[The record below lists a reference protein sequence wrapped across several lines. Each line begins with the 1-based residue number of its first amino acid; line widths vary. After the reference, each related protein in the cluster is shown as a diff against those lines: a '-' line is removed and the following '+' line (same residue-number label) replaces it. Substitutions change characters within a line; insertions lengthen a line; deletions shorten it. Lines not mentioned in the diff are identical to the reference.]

1 MIIKNDKPLKIDDVI
16 LSPNVTDKLSDDFLA
31 SVGSTVVEEYEKDK
45 VSRLDWET
53 LIEKAV
59 DLSTLKCEKKDYPW
73 PNASNVKFPLITNAV
88 IQFSART
95 VPEIVRGGKVV
106 EVAVVGK
113 NTREKELRAKR
124 VARHMSYQLL
134 IESADWEESVDKL
147 VHLIANVGI
156 AHKKT
161 WYDPI
166 KRKNVSELL
175 DHKEF
180 VVHKDTVCLEEARRA
195 THVMYHHT
203 NDLVSHM
210 RAGLYKECEM
220 DELHS
225 NNTSANNAMFEDD
238 AEHFHE
244 ILEQHRY
251 LDLDDDGYEEPYV
264 VTVHKDSRK
273 VLRIVGRFDIDG
285 VSKNSDDEIVHI
297 EPVHYFTSF
306 HFLPSMD
313 GSYYSLGFGPL
324 LYSLNEAVN
333 TNINQLIDSGTLAN
347 LQGGFIGKGLRVKGG
362 VLKHRPGEWKML
374 DSALG
379 VDIAQNIVPLN
390 YKEPSAVLFQLLGL
404 LVDTTKELSTI
415 SEVMNGQQ
423 TAQNVPAT
431 TILSLIEQGLK
442 VFSSIQKRLHRSLK
456 KEFEKL
462 YRLNKLFL
470 DPEVYFNMQD
480 ESGVV
485 LQKDYEDESL
495 DIKPVSDPTMSSD
508 AQRLATSQALLA
520 LVGMPGINNEAVL
533 KRYIESLDVAD
544 AEELIVPKEQGQAP
558 DPKLVKVKM
567 DAAHQQDLMKLQ
579 ADAQG
584 TKDQELMFKMAQ
596 GAADLDLKRQRTEAE
611 IMEIK
616 ARAIDAL
623 ARAEATEKGTQI
635 NAYKTVLESLKE
647 RVKLN
652 TDLNSEAFN
661 RNMPGMVNMDKELST
676 MTPTESVPSAE
687 EDIDNRNLE
696 PPVEPSV

>member
-1 MIIKNDKPLKIDDVI
+1 MLKNDKPLKIDDVI
-16 LSPNVTDKLSDDFLA
+16 LSPNVTDKLSDEFLDA
-31 SVGSTVVEEYEKDK
+31 VGSTVVDEYEKDK
-45 VSRLDWET
+45 SSRKDWED
-53 LIEKAV
+53 LIEKAL
-59 DLSTLKCEKKDYPW
+59 DLSTLKSEKKDFPW
-73 PNASNVKFPLITNAV
+73 ANASNVKFPLITNAV

-95 VPEIVRGGKVV
+95 VPEVVRGGKVV
-106 EVAVVGK
+106 EVAVIGK
-113 NTREKELRAKR
+113 NTAAKEQRAKR

-134 IESADWEESVDKL
+134 IESSDWEDSVDKL
-147 VHLIANVGI
+147 IHLIANVGL

-161 WYDPI
+161 YYDPI

-175 DHKEF
+175 DHNEF
-180 VVHKDTVCLEEARRA
+180 VVHKNTTCIEDARRA
-195 THVMYHHT
+195 THVMYHHN

-210 RAGLYKECEM
+210 RAGLFKECPME
-220 DELHS
+220 ELHS
-225 NNTSANNAMFEDD
+225 NNTDSHMPMYEDED
-238 AEHFHE
+238 EHYHE
-244 ILEQHRY
+244 VLEQHRY
-251 LDLDDDGYEEPYV
+251 LDLDDDGYEEPYI

-285 VSKNSDDEIVHI
+285 VHKNSDDEIIHI

-362 VLKHRPGEWKML
+362 VLKHKPGEWKML

-390 YKEPSAVLFQLLGL
+390 YKEPSSVLFQLLGL

-415 SEVMNGQQ
+415 SEVMSGQQ

-470 DPEVYFNMQD
+470 DPEVYFNIQD
-480 ESGVV
+480 ENGVV

-508 AQRLATSQALLA
+508 AQRLATSQALLG
-520 LVGMPGINNEAVL
+520 LVGMPGVKNQAVL

-544 AEELIVPKEQGQAP
+544 AEELLEPEGQSQAP
-558 DPKLVKVKM
+558 DPKIIKVKM
-567 DAAHQQDLMKLQ
+567 DAAAKQDEMKLK

-584 TKDQELMFKMAQ
+584 TKDQELMYKIAQ
-596 GAADLDLKRQRTEAE
+596 SSADLELKRNKTEAE

-616 ARAIDAL
+616 ARAIAAL
-623 ARAEATEKGTQI
+623 AQAEAAEKGTQI
-635 NAYKTVLESLKE
+635 AAYKTVLESLKE
-647 RVKLN
+647 RVKIN
-652 TDLNSEAFN
+652 TDLNSEEFN
-661 RNMPGMVNMDKELST
+661 RNTAGMTGMDQELST
-676 MTPTESVPSAE
+676 MTPTESMPAME
-687 EDIDNRNLE
+687 ENIDNRNLE
-696 PPVEPSV
+696 PPTESAE